1 MTTRRVFLKSSAL
14 AMVGMGGAPSW
25 LSRALYAPAL
35 YAKDAPSPRKKIL
48 VAIFQRGAMDGL
60 NVVIP
65 HGEKAYYDLR
75 PNLAIPRPDS
85 TPDSAI
91 DLDGFFGLHPSL
103 QPLKSIYDSGQLAI
117 VHAAGSPDPTRSHF
131 DAQDYMES
139 GTPGVKATGDGW
151 LNRALPEEKTAKK
164 AASPVRAVGVGPE
177 IPRALR
183 GPKDA
188 VAIDS
193 IDNFQVRNP
202 SGAAA
207 FEKMYAASHDRI
219 LNGTGRETFE
229 AVKLL
234 ESVQKRG
241 YSPAHGAHYPEGK
254 LGQELMQIARLI
266 KANVGLEVAFTDLHG
281 WDHHVNEVG
290 ARPSVGQLA
299 NLLAQFGQALAAFY
313 TDLGDRMADVSV
325 VTMSEFGR
333 TAKENGARGT
343 DHGHANVMFALGG
356 GIRGGKVYGDW
367 PGLEREQLYEE
378 RDLDVTTDFR
388 DVLGELVAR
397 QMGNQRLSDV
407 FPGYGPP
414 RFRGITAGG

>member
-1 MTTRRVFLKSSAL
+1 MTTRRIFLRSSAM
-14 AMVGMGGAPSW
+14 AMVGIGSMPAW
-25 LSRALYAPAL
+25 LSRAL

-60 NVVIP
+60 NVVVP
-65 HGEKAYYDLR
+65 HGEAAYYNLR
-75 PNLAIPRPDS
+75 PNLALPRPDG
-85 TPDSAI
+85 TPDSVI

-103 QPLKSIYDSGQLAI
+103 QPLKPLYDAGHLAI
-117 VHAAGSPDPTRSHF
+117 IHAAGSPDPTRSHF

-139 GTPGVKATGDGW
+139 GTPGTKTTGDGW
-151 LNRALPEEKTAKK
+151 LNRSLSAGRSK
-164 AASPVRAVGVGPE
+164 SPIRAVGLGPE

-183 GPKDA
+183 GSNET
-188 VAIDS
+188 VTVDS
-193 IDNFQVRNP
+193 IDNFKVRNP
-202 SGAAA
+202 AGAVA
-207 FEKMYAASHDRI
+207 FEKMYGGARDQV

-234 ESVQKRG
+234 QSVQKRS
-241 YSPAHGAHYPEGK
+241 YAPANGARYPDGK

-266 KANVGLEVAFTDLHG
+266 KADVGLEVAFTDLRG

-290 ARPSVGQLA
+290 AKPSVGQLA
-299 NLLAQFGQALAAFY
+299 NLLSQFGQALAAFY
-313 TDLGDRMADVSV
+313 ADLGDRMGEVSV

-343 DHGHANVMFALGG
+343 DHGHANVMFALGAG
-356 GIRGGKVYGDW
+356 VKGGKIYGSW

-388 DVLGELVAR
+388 EVLGELVTR
-397 QMGNQRLSDV
+397 HMGNPRLGEV
-407 FPGYGPP
+407 FPGYESRG
-414 RFRGITAGG
+414 FRGIVAG

>member
-1 MTTRRVFLKSSAL
+1 MTTRRVFLKSSAM
-14 AMVGMGGAPSW
+14 AMVGMGATPAW
-25 LSRALYAPAL
+25 LSRAL

-60 NVVIP
+60 NVVVP
-65 HGEKAYYDLR
+65 HGEAAYYDLR
-75 PNLAIPRPDS
+75 PNLALPRPDG
-85 TPDSAI
+85 TPDSVI

-103 QPLKSIYDSGQLAI
+103 QPLKPIYDAGHLAI

-139 GTPGVKATGDGW
+139 GTPGMKTTGDGW
-151 LNRALPEEKTAKK
+151 LNRALEGKSK
-164 AASPVRAVGVGPE
+164 SPVRAVGLGPE

-183 GPKDA
+183 GSHDA
-188 VAIDS
+188 VTVDS
-193 IDNFQVRNP
+193 IDNFRVRNP
-202 SGAAA
+202 AGAAA
-207 FEKMYAASHDRI
+207 FEKMYEGARDQV
-219 LNGTGRETFE
+219 LNGTGREAFE

-234 ESVQKRG
+234 QSVQKQSYR
-241 YSPAHGAHYPEGK
+241 PANGAQYPNGK

-266 KANVGLEVAFTDLHG
+266 KADVGLEVAFTDLRG

-290 ARPSVGQLA
+290 AKPSVGQLA

-313 TDLGDRMADVSV
+313 ADLGDRMGEVSV

-343 DHGHANVMFALGG
+343 DHGHANAMFALGG
-356 GIRGGKVYGDW
+356 GIKGGKVYGDW
-367 PGLEREQLYEE
+367 PGMEREQLYEE

-388 DVLGELVAR
+388 EVLGELVTR
-397 QMGNQRLSDV
+397 HMGNPRLSEV
-407 FPGYGPP
+407 FPGYQSRG
-414 RFRGITAGG
+414 FRGIVAG